1 MHIAITE
8 PVCCSAL
15 FGLFFFI
22 FSFTKAGP
30 WLVMSEGVRLGL
42 IDEKENEVRSEQR
55 NFA

>member
-1 MHIAITE
+1 MLQCLVRLIF
-8 PVCCSAL
+8 L
-15 FGLFFFI
+15 